1 MTIYGVWCTP
11 TSGVMRYSLHRI
23 QAGGRQNSSV
33 STTQQ
38 TPWDCTLCGKKTKL
52 QNTGYGPP
60 PQSVSVDASWTDTQR
75 GNGFV
80 VASLGHDATLQC
92 SIALH
97 RNNRIKLNWTDVYFT
112 CWFTINGCLFVS
124 RSHMHNS
131 VITLVSWLNP
141 SYDGLTAKLVCI
153 MATYC

>member
-1 MTIYGVWCTP
+1 VCGRDVYLPQHYSAWQLTGSCPDALAVLASHSMGQCLLTWT
-11 TSGVMRYSLHRI
+11 MQMMWYSLHRI

-97 RNNRIKLNWTDVYFT
+97 RNNRIKLN
-112 CWFTINGCLFVS
+112 
-124 RSHMHNS
+124 
-131 VITLVSWLNP
+131 
-141 SYDGLTAKLVCI
+141 
-153 MATYC
+153 